1 LTGDKFTCDADG
13 YFHYCGRADDM
24 MKVAGMWVSPS
35 EVENALLAHP
45 DIAEVAVVAHADENG
60 LLHPAAYVVLKNDVA
75 CNEHLSR
82 EIREFLRKKLVSYK
96 CPQAVHF
103 VENLPKTATGKIQ
116 RFLLR
121 DANR

>member
-1 LTGDKFTCDADG
+1 
-13 YFHYCGRADDM
+13 CGRTDDM

-45 DIAEVAVVAHADENG
+45 AIAEVAVVAQANENG
-60 LLHPAAYVVLKNDVA
+60 LIHPGAYVVVKNGIEVRA
-75 CNEHLSR
+75 ELAQ
-82 EIREFLRKKLVSYK
+82 EIRDWLRQKMVSYK
-96 CPQAVHF
+96 CPQTVQF

-121 DANR
+121 NAK